1 MELTGTEERLV
12 TETLRLRR
20 LRTQTLRLRGGLVPS
35 LEAEETSNP
44 DLEAEEGSYPD
55 PEAHTNTKQQ
65 KLNMTVLT
73 SKPRGVSVVPSA
85 GAERAESL

>member
-1 MELTGTEERLV
+1 M
-12 TETLRLRR
+12 
-20 LRTQTLRLRGGLVPS
+20 PS

-44 DLEAEEGSYPD
+44 DPEAEEGPD

-73 SKPRGVSVVPSA
+73 SKPRGVSLVLRWGREGRVTLRGDVGVFFLEGVFTKWPLSA
-85 GAERAESL
+85 TRGS